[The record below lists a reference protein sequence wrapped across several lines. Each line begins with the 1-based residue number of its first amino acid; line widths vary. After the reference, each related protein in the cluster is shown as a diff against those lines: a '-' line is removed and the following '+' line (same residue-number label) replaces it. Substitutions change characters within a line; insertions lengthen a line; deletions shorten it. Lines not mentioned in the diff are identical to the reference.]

1 MPLEKLGPYRVGR
14 RLGRG
19 GMGTVYAAIEETSRL
34 PAAVKVLS
42 SHLADEEG
50 FRERFEAEI
59 ETLRKLRHPN
69 IVRLYGF
76 GQQDDILYY
85 AMELVEGTSLEEELQ
100 ASRRFTWQEATQIGI
115 QVCRALRHAHDH
127 GVIHRDLK
135 PANLL
140 AARDGTIKLSD
151 FGIAKLFGN
160 VGMTG
165 DGGVVGTAE
174 YMSPEQAESRPITH
188 RADLYALGSVLYALC
203 AGRPPFRARSLVEM
217 LEMQRTATPEPL
229 RRFAPDVPEELV
241 EIIAVLMSKDPEARP
256 PTAQVLGRRLEATER
271 GLLRREERAGQ
282 SALLLKSEIIE
293 DRPTRTG
300 DAPLP
305 PGGKTHHDESSFA
318 QTLAAP
324 GASIEDPFG
333 VTHGGSILEVD
344 GPTVLPAELAPDEPT
359 MAPPRGGFQ
368 VAPPPPPSAMDA
380 SGKAPAPEAPLSR
393 GVESPIT
400 PAARFTAVAEAD
412 AALAAAALRRKRFVL
427 LAQTLSLAAGL
438 CVLAAGAWY
447 LLQRPSADALYVQ
460 INRAAQSEQPD
471 ALANSE
477 PQLQDFLA
485 RFPEDSRAAEVRGL
499 VEQVQLDRL
508 QRKLAREN
516 RRGGERAG
524 KSAVERS
531 YREAM
536 LTADEQPQRAV
547 ARLDALLTLYADP
560 PDGSTSGA
568 ATAAESDA
576 AASSISEDDRRLLE
590 LARRQ
595 LERLRPLADQATAQD
610 VAEIEQQLARASKLH
625 ASQPDAARRIWSSLL
640 ELYRDRP
647 WAQHALEPARQGL
660 DATSSSP

>member
-1 MPLEKLGPYRVGR
+1 MPLEQLGPYRVGR

-19 GMGTVYAAIEETSRL
+19 GMGTVYAAVEETSRL

-76 GQQDDILYY
+76 GQQGDILYY

-188 RADLYALGSVLYALC
+188 RADLYALGAVLYALC

-217 LEMQRTATPEPL
+217 LEMQRTATPDPL
-229 RRFAPDVPEELV
+229 RRFAPDVPDELA
-241 EIIAVLMSKDPEARP
+241 EIISVLMSKDPEARP
-256 PTAQVLGRRLEATER
+256 PTAQLLGRRLEATER

-282 SALLLKSEIIE
+282 SALLGKSEIFD
-293 DRPTRTG
+293 DRPTRTP

-305 PGGKTHHDESSFA
+305 PDGKTQHDESSFA

-324 GASIEDPFG
+324 GASSEDPFG
-333 VTHGGSILEVD
+333 VTHGGSILD
-344 GPTVLPAELAPDEPT
+344 IDAPSVLPAELAPDEPT
-359 MAPPRGGFQ
+359 MAPPRGFQ
-368 VAPPPPPSAMDA
+368 VAPPPPSAMEA
-380 SGKAPAPEAPLSR
+380 SGKPPVSETPLRGAGPAGKS
-393 GVESPIT
+393 
-400 PAARFTAVAEAD
+400 AARFTAVAEAD

-427 LAQTLSLAAGL
+427 IAQTLSLAAGL
-438 CVLAAGAWY
+438 CVLAGGAWY
-447 LLQRPSADALYVQ
+447 LLQRPSADALYST
-460 INRAAQSEQPD
+460 ISRAAQSEQPD
-471 ALANSE
+471 ALAAAE
-477 PQLQDFLA
+477 PQLQDFLE
-485 RFPEDSRAAEVRGL
+485 RFPEDSRAAELRRL
-499 VEQVQLDRL
+499 VEQIQLDRL

-524 KSAVERS
+524 KSAVERL

-547 ARLDALLTLYADP
+547 ARLEALLTLYAASTESSITDP
-560 PDGSTSGA
+560 PSTSESE
-568 ATAAESDA
+568 ATQPATMD
-576 AASSISEDDRRLLE
+576 DDRRLLE

-595 LERLRPLADQATAQD
+595 LERLRPLAEQATAQD
-610 VAEIEQQLARASKLH
+610 IAEIERQLARAAQLKD
-625 ASQPDAARRIWSSLL
+625 SQLDAARRIWSSLL
-640 ELYRDRP
+640 ELYGDRP
-647 WAQHALEPARQGL
+647 WAQRALEPARQGL
-660 DATSSSP
+660 GATSSSR

>member
-1 MPLEKLGPYRVGR
+1 MPLEQLGPYRVGR

-19 GMGTVYAAIEETSRL
+19 GMGTVYAAVEQTSRL

-76 GQQDDILYY
+76 GQQDEILYY

-188 RADLYALGSVLYALC
+188 RADLYALGAVLYALC

-217 LEMQRTATPEPL
+217 LEMQRTATPDPL
-229 RRFAPDVPEELV
+229 RRFAPDVPEELA
-241 EIIAVLMSKDPEARP
+241 EIISVLMSKDPEARP

-282 SALLLKSEIIE
+282 SALLGKSEILD
-293 DRPTRTG
+293 DRPARTPE
-300 DAPLP
+300 APLP
-305 PGGKTHHDESSFA
+305 PGGKTQHDESSFA

-324 GASIEDPFG
+324 GASSDDPFG
-333 VTHGGSILEVD
+333 VTHGGSILDVD
-344 GPTVLPAELAPDEPT
+344 APSVLPAELAPDEPT
-359 MAPPRGGFQ
+359 MAPPRGFQ
-368 VAPPPPPSAMDA
+368 VAPPPPSAMKA
-380 SGKAPAPEAPLSR
+380 SGKPPVSETPQTRGASPAGKS
-393 GVESPIT
+393 
-400 PAARFTAVAEAD
+400 AARFTAVAEAD

-427 LAQTLSLAAGL
+427 IAQTLSLVAGL
-438 CVLAAGAWY
+438 CVLAGGAWY
-447 LLQRPSADALYVQ
+447 LLQRPSADALYST
-460 INRAAQSEQPD
+460 ISRAAQSEQPD
-471 ALANSE
+471 ALADVE
-477 PQLQDFLA
+477 PQLQDFLE
-485 RFPEDSRAAEVRGL
+485 RFPEDSRVAEVRGL
-499 VEQVQLDRL
+499 VEQIQLDRL
-508 QRKLAREN
+508 QRKLEREN

-524 KSAVERS
+524 KSPVERL

-536 LTADEQPQRAV
+536 LTAEEQPQRAV
-547 ARLDALLTLYADP
+547 ARLEALLTLYAA
-560 PDGSTSGA
+560 SSESA
-568 ATAAESDA
+568 ATDRP
-576 AASSISEDDRRLLE
+576 AASERDVSQPIITDDDRRLLE

-595 LERLRPLADQATAQD
+595 LERLRPLAEQATAQD
-610 VAEIEQQLARASKLH
+610 IAEIEQQLARAAKLQ
-625 ASQPDAARRIWSSLL
+625 ATQLDAARSIWRSLL
-640 ELYRDRP
+640 ELYGDRP
-647 WAQHALEPARQGL
+647 WAQRVLEPARQGL
-660 DATSSSP
+660 GETSP

>member
-1 MPLEKLGPYRVGR
+1 MPLEQLGPYRVGR

-19 GMGTVYAAIEETSRL
+19 GMGTVYAAVEETSRL

-188 RADLYALGSVLYALC
+188 RADLYALGAVLYALC

-241 EIIAVLMSKDPEARP
+241 EIVAVLMSKDPEARP

-282 SALLLKSEIIE
+282 SALLLKSEIVE
-293 DRPTRTG
+293 DPPARTG

-324 GASIEDPFG
+324 GASSEDPFG
-333 VTHGGSILEVD
+333 VTHGGSILD
-344 GPTVLPAELAPDEPT
+344 SGGPSVLPAELAPDEPT

-368 VAPPPPPSAMDA
+368 VAPPPPSAMEA
-380 SGKAPAPEAPLSR
+380 SGKSAAAETPKSR
-393 GVESPIT
+393 GAET
-400 PAARFTAVAEAD
+400 PGTSAARFTAVAEAD

-447 LLQRPSADALYVQ
+447 LLQRPSADALYAQ

-471 ALANSE
+471 ALATAE

-508 QRKLAREN
+508 ERKLAREN

-524 KSAVERS
+524 KSPVERL

-547 ARLDALLTLYADP
+547 ARLEALLTLYADP
-560 PDGSTSGA
+560 PESSKTGA
-568 ATAAESDA
+568 ATTVESDGAESI
-576 AASSISEDDRRLLE
+576 ISDDDRRLLE

-595 LERLRPLADQATAQD
+595 LERLRPLAEQATAQD
-610 VAEIEQQLARASKLH
+610 VAEIELQLARAAKLQ
-625 ASQPDAARRIWSSLL
+625 AARPVAARRIWSSLL
-640 ELYRDRP
+640 ELYGDRP
-647 WAQHALEPARQGL
+647 WAQRALEPARQSLG
-660 DATSSSP
+660 ATSASP